1 MKRTLLLLVLLLCFG
16 VLPALVSGS
25 GSDSAVETVTWTGL
39 DRGTRFLA
47 VAEVAIRS
55 DVNVPVVLLVHYDHR
70 TSGGAM
76 IPAGSRVFGHLA
88 QVSHDGF
95 VQVHVD
101 SLLLSGLGSVGIA
114 GTVLSLSGGPL
125 KGGVHQ
131 RKRLAKV
138 LGRAAIGKGYAAA
151 HAAMGRR
158 FGGRS
163 YRRYFLRRSLADFI
177 GKASDDY
184 LYDASR
190 ERRRV
195 VVVPAHTQ
203 VMVVLQQSVPPAQFR
218 R

>member
-1 MKRTLLLLVLLLCFG
+1 MMRSLFLLLLLCCN
-16 VLPALVSGS
+16 VLPAAGS
-25 GSDSAVETVTWTGL
+25 ESELDSTAETVTWPGL

-47 VAEVAIRS
+47 VVDAAIRS
-55 DVNVPVVLLVHYDHR
+55 DVDVPFVLRVQYDYR
-70 TSGGAM
+70 SSSGGV

-88 QVSHDGF
+88 HVSHDGF
-95 VQVHVD
+95 VQIHVD
-101 SLLLSGLGSVGIA
+101 SLLLNAVGMVGID
-114 GTVLSLSGGPL
+114 GTVISLSGGPL

-151 HAAMGRR
+151 HAAMGQR

-163 YRRYFLRRSLADFI
+163 YRRFLLRHSLADFV
-177 GKASDDY
+177 GGVSDDF
-184 LYDASR
+184 LHDASR

-195 VVVPAHTQ
+195 VVVPASTQ
-203 VMVVLQQSVPPAQFR
+203 VMIVLRQAVRPAQFR